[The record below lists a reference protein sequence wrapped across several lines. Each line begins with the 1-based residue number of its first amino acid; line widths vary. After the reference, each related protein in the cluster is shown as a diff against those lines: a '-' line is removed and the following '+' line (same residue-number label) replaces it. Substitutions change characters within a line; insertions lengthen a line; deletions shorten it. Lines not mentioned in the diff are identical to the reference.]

1 VHTGTPLPVRA
12 PAGVISGGMTVRRGK
27 KEHPTGEEF
36 NARLDSIDV
45 DPTAARDAKRF
56 RRIVAA
62 RKAAEAAQDDLRAAV
77 RAARGAGDTWAMIG
91 EALGIGAE
99 SARQQFGARLR
110 A

>member
-1 VHTGTPLPVRA
+1 
-12 PAGVISGGMTVRRGK
+12 MTVRQGK

-36 NARLDSIDV
+36 KTRLDGVDV
-45 DPTAARDAKRF
+45 DPAAARDAKRF

-62 RKAAEAAQDDLRAAV
+62 RQAAEAAQDELRAAV

-91 EALGIGAE
+91 EALGIGPE
-99 SARQQFGARLR
+99 SARHQFGARVR

>member
-1 VHTGTPLPVRA
+1 
-12 PAGVISGGMTVRRGK
+12 MTVRQGK

-36 NARLDSIDV
+36 SAPLDSIDV
-45 DPTAARDAKRF
+45 DPAAARDAKRF

>member
-1 VHTGTPLPVRA
+1 
-12 PAGVISGGMTVRRGK
+12 MTVRQGK

-36 NARLDSIDV
+36 SAPLDSSIDV
-45 DPTAARDAKRF
+45 DPAAARDAKRF